1 MSSKGIRL
9 VALLLGLISGTG
21 MLRASAASAEVFF
34 TQKEALALAFPDA
47 DRIEKHTFVLT
58 DEQRVEIEKLARSP
72 LDTRLVAIH
81 TAWRGGELLGH
92 AHIDV
97 HTVRTKSE
105 GLIVVLDAAGR
116 VRSVR
121 VLAFY
126 EPLEYLPTE
135 RWYARFSG
143 MGGADPL
150 SLGRDVDAVSGA
162 TLTARA
168 TTEGVRRML
177 AYHATLLAH

>member
-1 MSSKGIRL
+1 MCSRALASL
-9 VALLLGLISGTG
+9 SLLLVVL
-21 MLRASAASAEVFF
+21 AAAGARAEVFY
-34 TQKEALALAFPDA
+34 TQKEALTLAFPDA
-47 DRIEKHTFVLT
+47 DRLEKHTYVLSDAQHT
-58 DEQRVEIEKLARSP
+58 EIEKLARSP
-72 LDTRLVAIH
+72 LETRLVQIH
-81 TAWRGGELLGH
+81 TAWRGSELLGY

-135 RWYARFSG
+135 RWYERFAGRGPS
-143 MGGADPL
+143 DPL

-177 AYHATLLAH
+177 AYHAALLAH